1 MLEREGKLDDWLAEP
16 LETPASETLA
26 DANET

>member
-1 MLEREGKLDDWLAEP
+1 LLARVPTPHDWLANP
-16 LETPASETLA
+16 SETPASETLA